1 MIHSRIPLFTQLSSL
16 LAAAHATTVVQ
27 WGTCTDNFGSL
38 LPVDC
43 GTLLVPLDYTVTSN
57 ETYTLDLLRV
67 PATIQPAKGSIV
79 LNFGGP
85 GEVGRSTLA
94 GYATLLQALSGG
106 GYNLISFDP
115 RGTSASNM
123 PFTCYDSEYELQKF
137 ADAQTA
143 PDVDDTAALGR
154 LWARGTIDANTC
166 AQKHS
171 VTGTLIGTTFTAR
184 DVMSIAESVGE
195 DGLLR
200 YWGFSYGTTLGAT
213 LVAMFPDKV
222 DKVILDGV
230 QNPHQYY
237 HSFADFEEWELADQS
252 FSGMFNSCVA
262 SPDVCSLAKSN
273 PNATAADLEQSF
285 FDLVNTLD
293 QRPIA
298 VGDLT
303 VDSSVLYLLA
313 ANSLYATTS
322 WENTTLMFDMLM
334 TGEIDEITFL
344 EFVGR
349 VIPIDN
355 TTLLTIGSV
364 YPPLE
369 GIHCSDRTP
378 VARAGTYDKFL
389 PAVYE
394 LSNTSKIIGRSDISL
409 SMACAQWKL
418 DAKER
423 YEGDFQVSPKN
434 PVLLIANTYDGHTPI
449 QSAYNVSAGFEG
461 SVVLEVK
468 GYGHTSLVLPS
479 LCTLQT
485 TAGYWVNG
493 TLPEPGT
500 VCQVDAPPFSN
511 ISWANILE
519 EIS

>member
-1 MIHSRIPLFTQLSSL
+1 MILSRASLLIQLSSL
-16 LAAAHATTVVQ
+16 LAATCAATVVQ

-67 PATIQPAKGSIV
+67 PAIVQPAKGSIV

-85 GEVGRSTLA
+85 GEIGRATLA

-106 GYNLISFDP
+106 VYNLISFDP
-115 RGTSASNM
+115 RGTSTSNM
-123 PFTCYDSEYELQKF
+123 PFTCYDSEYELEKF

-143 PDVDDTAALGR
+143 PDANDTAALGQ

-166 AQKHS
+166 AQKHN
-171 VTGTLIGTTFTAR
+171 VTGTLIGTAFTAR

-237 HSFADFEEWELADQS
+237 HSYADFEEWELADQS

-262 SPDVCSLAKSN
+262 TPNVCSLAKSN

-285 FDLVNTLD
+285 YDLVATLY
-293 QRPIA
+293 QRPVA

-303 VDSSVLYLLA
+303 VDSSTLYLLA
-313 ANSLYATTS
+313 VNSLYATTS
-322 WENTTLMFDMLM
+322 WENTTLIFDMLM
-334 TGEIDEITFL
+334 TGNIDEIAFL
-344 EFVGR
+344 EFVGT
-349 VIPIDN
+349 VLPIDN
-355 TTLLTIGSV
+355 TTLLTI
-364 YPPLE
+364 
-369 GIHCSDRTP
+369 
-378 VARAGTYDKFL
+378 GTYDKFL

-394 LSNTSKIIGRSDISL
+394 LSNTSRIAGRGDMSL

-449 QSAYNVSAGFEG
+449 QSAQNVSAGFEG
-461 SVVLEVK
+461 SVVLEVN

-479 LCTLQT
+479 LCSLQT
-485 TAGYWVNG
+485 TANYWVNG

-500 VCQVDAPPFSN
+500 VCEVDAPPFSN
-511 ISWANILE
+511 ITWANVLE

>member
-1 MIHSRIPLFTQLSSL
+1 
-16 LAAAHATTVVQ
+16 
-27 WGTCTDNFGSL
+27 
-38 LPVDC
+38 
-43 GTLLVPLDYTVTSN
+43 
-57 ETYTLDLLRV
+57 
-67 PATIQPAKGSIV
+67 
-79 LNFGGP
+79 
-85 GEVGRSTLA
+85 
-94 GYATLLQALSGG
+94 
-106 GYNLISFDP
+106 
-115 RGTSASNM
+115 
-123 PFTCYDSEYELQKF
+123 
-137 ADAQTA
+137 
-143 PDVDDTAALGR
+143 
-154 LWARGTIDANTC
+154 
-166 AQKHS
+166 
-171 VTGTLIGTTFTAR
+171 
-184 DVMSIAESVGE
+184 
-195 DGLLR
+195 
-200 YWGFSYGTTLGAT
+200 
-213 LVAMFPDKV
+213 
-222 DKVILDGV
+222 
-230 QNPHQYY
+230 
-237 HSFADFEEWELADQS
+237 
-252 FSGMFNSCVA
+252 MFNSCVA

-273 PNATAADLEQSF
+273 PNATATDLEQSF

-334 TGEIDEITFL
+334 TGEIDEIAFL

-378 VARAGTYDKFL
+378 AARAGTYDKFL
-389 PAVYE
+389 PAAYE

-468 GYGHTSLVLPS
+468 GYGVCFPILLLHPCPKIAICANLPILAYFPGTSLIMHFADHRRLLGKWHFARARNRVS
-479 LCTLQT
+479 
-485 TAGYWVNG
+485 G
-493 TLPEPGT
+493 
-500 VCQVDAPPFSN
+500 
-511 ISWANILE
+511 
-519 EIS
+519 